1 MTKLERLLKK
11 CMEQN
16 TPKGGTAE
24 SFNNALTDLG
34 RWVFTLYCQGKII
47 LTKDPAEAFYIEE
60 RETISDYVKQLGELC
75 LTNVYWKEKKRN
87 LGELIAACHYDLSKV
102 LEESQTGYHPSYT
115 YYRNDSEP
123 KGIPAELANVIIRI
137 FVICY
142 YYEIDIETVFVE
154 KVEIKK
160 CRKHAQNNKIKSV
173 SIKEEPLEIEPSLEN
188 EKGND

>member
-16 TPKGGTAE
+16 MPNGGTAE
-24 SFNNALTDLG
+24 SFNETLTELG
-34 RWVFTLYCQGKII
+34 RWVFTLYNQGK
-47 LTKDPAEAFYIEE
+47 LKLYKDHAKENCMEE
-60 RETISDYVKQLGELC
+60 QESISDYVKELGEIC
-75 LTNVYWKEKKRN
+75 LSHVYWKEKDRN

-123 KGIPAELANVIIRI
+123 KGIPSELANVIIRI

-142 YYEIDIETVFVE
+142 YYDIDIETVFLE
-154 KVEIKK
+154 KVEIRK
-160 CRKHAQNNKIKSV
+160 CRKRAQNNKLKTISK
-173 SIKEEPLEIEPSLEN
+173 KRLEKDKQEAEN
-188 EKGND
+188 EKANE